1 VIGLLPFA
9 SLPVD
14 GPGDASVRVTATPAR
29 HGPPLSR
36 SFVGDVVGFVLEHAG
51 GALYVTGDT
60 VMFSGVRAV
69 AERFQKVNVVVAHL
83 GAASYGPLRFTMNA
97 REAVELARLF
107 PDAMIVPVHYEGW
120 SHFKEGRAQ
129 VDAAFTAAGL
139 AERLVWLERG
149 VTRDFF

>member
-1 VIGLLPFA
+1 
-9 SLPVD
+9 
-14 GPGDASVRVTATPAR
+14 
-29 HGPPLSR
+29 
-36 SFVGDVVGFVLEHAG
+36 
-51 GALYVTGDT
+51 
-60 VMFSGVRAV
+60 MFSGVRAV